1 MLIIQ
6 GFLWTF
12 KREITKLFHLMEEI
26 VLLVGTLS
34 ELLLIQEMLQVS
46 D

>member
-1 MLIIQ
+1 M
-6 GFLWTF
+6 G
-12 KREITKLFHLMEEI
+12 EI

-34 ELLLIQEMLQVS
+34 ELLWIQEMLQAS